1 MIAFSTLRP
10 FGSDPEYDRNQL
22 AAWQS
27 WQNAFSLIVY
37 LNDPQPQ
44 LANEK
49 TLFIPS
55 EPFPKIWKICEYM
68 AYQKEMCCIINGDII
83 ISGQWNRVVSALN
96 SRHALSAVSCRYE
109 FDPEVG
115 LEPNRIMDCG
125 IDFFC
130 AMPEV
135 WSIASN
141 LADEKL
147 RLGVGW
153 FDTWL
158 MGCFTSFSM
167 SGLYDL
173 TPCKV
178 IYHPKHGGRKYG
190 PGFNHLD
197 IPMVGSAAMPSAK
210 LFL

>member
-10 FGSDPEYDRNQL
+10 FGSNPEYDRNQRT
-22 AAWQS
+22 AWES

-37 LNDPQPQ
+37 LNDPQPEVS
-44 LANEK
+44 NSK

-55 EPFPKIWKICEYM
+55 EHFPRIWKVCEYM
-68 AYQKEMCCIINGDII
+68 AYQQEMCCLINGDIVI
-83 ISGQWNRVVSALN
+83 GPRWPRVLAVLN
-96 SRHALSAVSCRYE
+96 QKNALSAVSCRWE
-109 FDPEVG
+109 FDPARG
-115 LEPNRIMDCG
+115 LEPSAVVDCG

-130 AMPEV
+130 AKPEV

-158 MGCFTSFSM
+158 MGCFSSFSM
-167 SGLYDL
+167 RGLWDI
-173 TPCKV
+173 TPSRV
-178 IYHPKHGGRKYG
+178 IYHPKHDGRKYG

-197 IPMVGSAAMPSAK
+197 IPMVGSAAMPNAK
-210 LFL
+210 IHV